1 MVVLQAIRAF
11 LRVLTFIV
19 VSLFTCLIMV
29 IVLAVSRN
37 QLALA
42 RILYMWRRCM
52 IATLNLRVTQHGQLP
67 DENCIVMSN
76 HRSYTDI
83 LLHMVGVPVVF
94 VAKASIR
101 SWPIVG
107 WAARMIGVIFVD
119 RSSTK
124 SRAKTR
130 NDIRDRL
137 RGGANILM
145 YPEGTTHRGPEL
157 LEYRPGAF
165 RVAAEEGFPIVACAI
180 EYRNQNIAWVGEET
194 FLPHF
199 LRTFGGRRLEVTI
212 AFSSLLQS
220 GDAEVIRTQAV
231 EWTSAQVLAFRNAY
245 GA

>member
-1 MVVLQAIRAF
+1 MDALLAQAVAKGILRYLRASTQLFMVVLQAISAF
-11 LRVLTFIV
+11 LRVLIFIV

-37 QLALA
+37 QRALA

-52 IATLNLRVTQHGQLP
+52 TAALNLRVTQHGQLP

-137 RGGANILM
+137 RGTKNISLSV
-145 YPEGTTHRGPEL
+145 RGI
-157 LEYRPGAF
+157 GWQAKK
-165 RVAAEEGFPIVACAI
+165 
-180 EYRNQNIAWVGEET
+180 
-194 FLPHF
+194 
-199 LRTFGGRRLEVTI
+199 GR
-212 AFSSLLQS
+212 Q
-220 GDAEVIRTQAV
+220 
-231 EWTSAQVLAFRNAY
+231 Y
-245 GA
+245 